1 MSGEFTVVEVKSE
14 WERESEDMGS
24 KRKFWY
30 NNPDSGNLLFKY
42 PRGDSGEHW
51 AEKIAAEVAEILGI
65 EHAIVELAVF
75 EGRKGST
82 TRSFT
87 NVGIGTVLIHGNQLL
102 ESAVRNYDPN
112 KKFGQSSHTLENIW
126 KALDS
131 VLSALHDS
139 AKAKS
144 TKCRFADYLILD
156 AIIGNTDR
164 HHENWGLLLQLSDGK
179 VVVDLAPTYDHAS
192 SLGRELSDT
201 KRERLF
207 ANNQIGPYVERAPGA
222 IYWSES
228 DTRGMSPI
236 ELVRRSVDA
245 YPEFFRPALQRIKEL
260 DKGSILNLPKQLPD
274 DWISS
279 SGRKFMTDQLD
290 YSISM
295 LQELSA

>member
-1 MSGEFTVVEVKSE
+1 MSGELTVVEVKWE

-30 NNPDSGNLLFKY
+30 NNPDSGKWLFKY

-51 AEKIAAEVAEILGI
+51 AEKIAAEVAGILAI
-65 EHAIVELAVF
+65 DHAIVELAVF
-75 EGRKGST
+75 EGSMGST
-82 TRSFT
+82 TRSFA
-87 NVGIGTVLIHGNQLL
+87 NVGVGTVLIHGNQLL
-102 ESAVRNYDPN
+102 ESAVQYYDPN
-112 KKFGQSSHTLENIW
+112 KKFGQSSHTLKNIW

-131 VLSALHDS
+131 VLHDS
-139 AKAKS
+139 EKAKS
-144 TKCRFADYLILD
+144 TKCRFADYLVFD

-164 HHENWGLLLQLSDGK
+164 HHENWGLLLQLSEDK
-179 VVVDLAPTYDHAS
+179 VFADLAPTYDHAS
-192 SLGRELSDT
+192 SLGRELNDT

-228 DTRGMSPI
+228 DTRGISPI

-245 YPEFFRPALQRIKEL
+245 YPEFFGPALQRIKKL
-260 DKGSILNLPKQLPD
+260 DKESILNLPKLLSD

-279 SGRKFMTDQLD
+279 LGREFMTSQMD